1 MREQTCGQETI
12 EDKQRMEWMR
22 WAERHPG
29 VMLMGALV
37 VAIVALR
44 MPSKTR
50 DTDRDIS
57 GEEVPLFI

>member
-1 MREQTCGQETI
+1 
-12 EDKQRMEWMR
+12 MEWFR

-37 VAIVALR
+37 VALMALR

>member
-1 MREQTCGQETI
+1 MREQTYGQETI

-29 VMLMGALV
+29 IMLMGALV
-37 VAIVALR
+37 VALMALR
-44 MPSKTR
+44 MPSKIR

>member
-1 MREQTCGQETI
+1 MLDQTNGQETI
-12 EDKQRMEWMR
+12 QDKQHMEWLR

-29 VMLMGALV
+29 IMLMGALV
-37 VAIVALR
+37 VTIVALR

>member
-1 MREQTCGQETI
+1 MLDQTNGQETI
-12 EDKQRMEWMR
+12 EDKQRMEWFK

-29 VMLMGALV
+29 IMLMGALV
-37 VAIVALR
+37 VTIVALR
-44 MPSKTR
+44 MPSKTP